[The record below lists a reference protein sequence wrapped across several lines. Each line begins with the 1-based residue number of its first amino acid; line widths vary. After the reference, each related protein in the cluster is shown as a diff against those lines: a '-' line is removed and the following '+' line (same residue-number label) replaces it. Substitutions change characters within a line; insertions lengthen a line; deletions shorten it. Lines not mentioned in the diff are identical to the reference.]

1 MLRIAAD
8 KPFAEIQEAFHKAY
22 PFLKLERL
30 PAAAPNTE
38 RKTYPDTGI
47 GQVRKRVLNAGH
59 CITIT
64 DNTTVAELV
73 GEIGQKKNIQVRVLR
88 KANNLWIETSLTESW
103 TLEKQNAAG
112 RQLNEF

>member
-30 PAAAPNTE
+30 PAAAANKE
-38 RKTYPDTGI
+38 RKSVTDTG
-47 GQVRKRVLNAGH
+47 VKTLKKFSNSNH
-59 CITIT
+59 WITIT

-73 GEIGQKKNIQVRVLR
+73 NQFSQKKNIRVRVLR
-88 KANNLWIETSLTESW
+88 SANNLWIETSLTESW
-103 TLEKQNAAG
+103 TLEKQNAAS